1 MKKILIVLNDAIL
14 MSVFKS
20 WVFRSQKKDSLLF
33 AKDGK
38 EAVEIIKSCP
48 IDLLMT
54 DLSLPEMDGLELVTG
69 ISLLYPELKIAFFIA
84 TASIG
89 LNEKL
94 KNLTSVYFINK
105 PNSLR
110 EFIHL
115 VSVMEVTGFQA
126 LSVANI
132 LIADFLE
139 LIECQKKTCLLSIEN
154 DANQQKGLIYFE
166 HGVLYD
172 AVYGD
177 FKAELAV
184 VEMLSWQHAKLIF
197 KTLANKQFRRQIQ
210 SSLSSLIKGGS
221 NLKAKAEEEAKNA
234 LALQVKIAQEQQ
246 AKTEAAALQTK
257 MLAEAQAKAVAQ
269 EKIAAENKIK
279 AEQQEKIAADNKIK
293 AEQQA
298 KIVADAKA
306 KSEEQAKAQ
315 AALHLLSVKI
325 SSLSLEE
332 TLLPLQDIEDYLAS
346 AVFDMTGQIVIK
358 HKTANSSHSI
368 EDISVDAVML
378 IKTALETVTHVG
390 LGKFNFIQVMSEG
403 GVFEAGWVL
412 ENQLVGAVLLSSKA
426 KNTGLAKIRLIKTCE
441 FIRAK
446 LV

>member
-69 ISLLYPELKIAFFIA
+69 ISLPYPELKIAFFI
-84 TASIG
+84 TTVSIG

-94 KNLTSVYFINK
+94 KSLTSVYFINK

-115 VSVMEVTGFQA
+115 VSVMEVTDVQA
-126 LSVANI
+126 LSVADI

-139 LIECQKKTCLLSIEN
+139 LIECQKKTCLLSIEK

-177 FKAELAV
+177 FKAEPAV

-210 SSLSSLIKGGS
+210 SSLSSLIKGGT

-234 LALQVKIAQEQQ
+234 LALQAKIAQEQQ
-246 AKTEAAALQTK
+246 AKAEAAALQTK
-257 MLAEAQAKAVAQ
+257 MLAEAQAKVAAQ
-269 EKIAAENKIK
+269 EKIASENKIK
-279 AEQQEKIAADNKIK
+279 AA
-293 AEQQA
+293 QQA
-298 KIVADAKA
+298 KIAADAKA

-325 SSLSLEE
+325 SALSLEE

-358 HKTANSSHSI
+358 HKAANSTHSI
-368 EDISVDAVML
+368 EDISIDAVML

-403 GVFEAGWVL
+403 GIFEAGWVL

-441 FIRAK
+441 FIRAR
-446 LV
+446 LL